1 MDSDQES
8 NTSASSFDDDNNS
21 YDDTESDVE
30 IDDGSDAVEDEEKRE
45 REWNWSENFIQ
56 NTTFPSKEV
65 KGHTTITFTTNMKLI
80 DIFNKFF
87 TEDIIDMIVTQ
98 TNIYG
103 EQKSLMQGSASNW
116 QKVNESGI
124 RSFLGLLIIM
134 GLHRVPQF
142 RNY

>member
-80 DIFNKFF
+80 DIFNK
-87 TEDIIDMIVTQ
+87 
-98 TNIYG
+98 
-103 EQKSLMQGSASNW
+103 LMQGSASNW